1 MKRIKKIIFL
11 ILILCVGLTLVSCKD
26 KKVDNPKNISILFTS
41 DVHTG
46 YNDNITYS
54 GLKAYQKER
63 INEGYETILIDTGD
77 FVQGDLICSITQG
90 LFNVD
95 LLNKMGY
102 SAFTL
107 GNHEFD
113 YGMDAL
119 KDMIDLFKG
128 DVLCANIKY
137 TGSKENKIKDVKPYT
152 IIDIDNIK
160 IAIVGATTPESLSD
174 GNPNLFKEDGNIAYS
189 FDGLIENVQA
199 SIDNAKKDGAS
210 YVILATHLGYDDI
223 YSPSSSKD
231 LVASISGA
239 DAIIDGHAH
248 LSIEPTLVKTKD
260 NKEIPLM
267 CLGTKMSSF
276 GEIIISDGKLSTQV
290 IKEYAKKDE
299 ELASYIEE
307 REKLFEA
314 ETSKVVARSNI
325 SLSIYD
331 SDGIRMTRSRE
342 TQIGNL
348 CADALKYESGAEIAF
363 MNGGGV
369 RDSINAGDITYADIF
384 KVNPFGDE
392 VVKVKLKGE
401 YILDYL
407 EYAAKNTKSVYSDG
421 GKAAGENG
429 GFAIVSGLK
438 YTIDTS
444 ITSTC
449 ISDESGNFIR
459 VDGQRRIKD
468 VYVLENGEYKPL
480 DSTKMYEVAMS
491 DFMLAGG
498 DGMIM
503 LKNGILDSSYGAVH
517 EVFINYIAY
526 TLKGDLSQYEN
537 IEGRII
543 IE

>member
-11 ILILCVGLTLVSCKD
+11 ILILCLGLTLVSCKD
-26 KKVDNPKNISILFTS
+26 KKVDSPKNISILFTS

-63 INEGYETILIDTGD
+63 ISEGYETILIDTGD

-119 KDMIDLFKG
+119 KEMIDLFEG

-174 GNPNLFKEDGNIAYS
+174 GNPNLFKEDGNIVYS
-189 FDGLIENVQA
+189 FDGLIKNVQA
-199 SIDNAKKDGAS
+199 SIDSAKKEGAS

-223 YSPSSSKD
+223 YSPYSSKD
-231 LVASISGA
+231 LIESISGA

-248 LSIEPTLVKTKD
+248 LSINPTLVKTKD
-260 NKEIPLM
+260 SKEIPLM

-314 ETSKVVARSNI
+314 ETSKIVVRSNI

-369 RDSINAGDITYADIF
+369 RDSISAGDITYADIF

-407 EYAAKNTKSVYSDG
+407 EYATKNTKNVYKED

-459 VDGQRRIKD
+459 VDGARRVKD

-480 DSTKMYEVAMS
+480 DTSKMYEVAMS

-498 DGMIM
+498 DGMVM

>member
-1 MKRIKKIIFL
+1 MKSIKKIIFL
-11 ILILCVGLTLVSCKD
+11 ILILCLGLTLVSCKD
-26 KKVDNPKNISILFTS
+26 KKVDSPKNISILFTS

-137 TGSKENKIKDVKPYT
+137 IGSKENKIKDVKPYT

-174 GNPNLFKEDGNIAYS
+174 GNPNLFKEDGNIVYS

-199 SIDNAKKDGAS
+199 SIDKAKKDGAS

-223 YSPSSSKD
+223 YSPYSSKD
-231 LVASISGA
+231 LVESISGA

-248 LSIEPTLVKTKD
+248 LSIDPTLVKTRD

-290 IKEYAKKDE
+290 IKEYAKQDE

-331 SDGIRMTRSRE
+331 IDGVRMTRSRE

-407 EYAAKNTKSVYSDG
+407 EYAAKNTKNVYKED

-459 VDGQRRIKD
+459 VEGARRIKD

-498 DGMIM
+498 DGMVM
-503 LKNGILDSSYGAVH
+503 LKNGTLDSSYGAVH